1 MNRESQI
8 ANPESR
14 IPDRIPDP
22 RSPIPILELFGSAS
36 CQYTSE
42 LREQLLWEGREFV
55 EYDVER
61 DPDARQRLFALTG
74 GARLIPVLVENDR
87 VLQSGWR
94 GRGCTVS
101 P

>member
-1 MNRESQI
+1 
-8 ANPESR
+8 
-14 IPDRIPDP
+14 
-22 RSPIPILELFGSAS
+22 
-36 CQYTSE
+36 
-42 LREQLLWEGREFV
+42 
-55 EYDVER
+55 
-61 DPDARQRLFALTG
+61 LFALTG